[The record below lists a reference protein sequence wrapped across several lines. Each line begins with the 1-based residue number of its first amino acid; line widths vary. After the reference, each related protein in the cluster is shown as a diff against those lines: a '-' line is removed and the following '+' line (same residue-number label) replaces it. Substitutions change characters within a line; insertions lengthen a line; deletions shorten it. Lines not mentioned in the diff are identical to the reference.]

1 MPDLNL
7 ISQRLRNLRGNKS
20 REEVANAINISLSAL
35 AMYETGARMPRDEI
49 KVALAKYYSSSV
61 QTIFFN

>member
-7 ISQRLRNLRGNKS
+7 IAQRLRNLRGDKS
-20 REEVANAINISLSAL
+20 REEVANAVNISLSAL